1 MKLALATVAGWIEG
15 KIVSPG
21 IVFIRYRT
29 FSKVLSF
36 CAGKKMKTEHD
47 SKPPRLENGSSLD
60 EVKKDKR
67 EQRDALRVQDGSSS
81 RDEYRR
87 RKWRIYV

>member
-36 CAGKKMKTEHD
+36 CAGKKMKLNMIQNRHD
-47 SKPPRLENGSSLD
+47 WKMVHL
-60 EVKKDKR
+60 
-67 EQRDALRVQDGSSS
+67 
-81 RDEYRR
+81 
-87 RKWRIYV
+87 